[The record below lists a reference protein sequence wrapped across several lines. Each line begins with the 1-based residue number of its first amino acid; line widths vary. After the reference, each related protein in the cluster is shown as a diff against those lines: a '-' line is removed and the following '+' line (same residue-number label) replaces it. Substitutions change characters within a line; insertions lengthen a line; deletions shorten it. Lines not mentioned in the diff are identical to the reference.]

1 MSLLTVTSHKSILQ
15 DLLRAQEVDE
25 ALIVFVQAVAA
36 SIFCLETL
44 KDITE
49 DIILSISSAEAR
61 IRDFGDV
68 PLL

>member
-1 MSLLTVTSHKSILQ
+1 MSLLKVTSHTSILQ